1 MQTVPF
7 FKESEK
13 RAVKLVYYPLT
24 DMEKEKQTNARK
36 PWLVFW
42 SHDWGNQTLE
52 TEIKPSLSYK
62 DEYK

>member
-1 MQTVPF
+1 
-7 FKESEK
+7 
-13 RAVKLVYYPLT
+13 
-24 DMEKEKQTNARK
+24 MEKEKQTNACK

>member
-1 MQTVPF
+1 MV
-7 FKESEK
+7 
-13 RAVKLVYYPLT
+13 
-24 DMEKEKQTNARK
+24 KEKQTNARK

-62 DEYK
+62 DEHK